1 MNPDTIP
8 VRATILSAVSMF
20 VYVVIL
26 NIILH
31 SGHGQIPRAI
41 AVTLIEGISNML
53 RCPLAVVLIFKTHEK
68 NEQQRK
74 LLSREYRQELERQDA
89 LRKRLEINK
98 TKEELYGWNEL
109 VLKSLEL
116 FWFIWLM
123 DSYQFMLIE
132 TRENK
137 VEFLWPTW
145 KLFFVI
151 EPHSQISTDVDGVW

>member
-8 VRATILSAVSMF
+8 VRATILSAFSMF

-41 AVTLIEGISNML
+41 AVTIIEGISNML
-53 RCPLAVVLIFKTHEK
+53 RCPLAVSLIFKTHEK

-89 LRKRLEINK
+89 LRKRLEISK
-98 TKEELYGWNEL
+98 AK
-109 VLKSLEL
+109 KQS
-116 FWFIWLM
+116 
-123 DSYQFMLIE
+123 DA
-132 TRENK
+132 
-137 VEFLWPTW
+137 
-145 KLFFVI
+145 
-151 EPHSQISTDVDGVW
+151 